1 MRSVPVRGG
10 GRWTLLVLVALL
22 ALLALGA
29 PSSSAGQA
37 GGKGGGNGQSSGPNG
52 KALGH
57 AKAGGTDST
66 APAGDASTTGG
77 SSSAAADGDV
87 FVMTVTPEEVSAFVG
102 TSVLVTAH
110 LTDGG
115 GAALA
120 GKPVHIRV
128 SGVNSATANGNTDDA
143 GDVTHTATSDVPGT
157 DVVSACLHRD
167 ESSKGN
173 PEDDSD
179 SDESQKYCDTAT
191 IHWITAPADVSV
203 SFSASP
209 STTKVGGIVTLTAVV
224 TNSGPG
230 TATGVTLTY
239 TVPSGL
245 ELQSVSAS
253 QGECAGTSSITC
265 ELGTIEAGA
274 TATVTIVV
282 KALAGGSYSNV
293 VDVTGDQSDPN
304 GNGNNMGVAITN
316 VEQPAGGGFVF
327 IPLEEPEAPFTP
339 PAVGPVQGKNVDVE
353 PVSGT
358 VLVQLKGKKKFV
370 PLKKLRRIPVGST
383 VDVSDGVVK
392 LTSAVNK
399 KGRLQAAVFYDG
411 TFVVKQKKRALT
423 ELILTGGDFSDC
435 DEPEA
440 ARTTQSHRKKPR
452 QKLWGNGT
460 GQFQT
465 SGQFSSATVRGT
477 KWYVIDTCDGTLT
490 AVKRGVVK
498 VYDFT
503 LKRYFVLEAG
513 DSHWAKK
520 PK

>member
-1 MRSVPVRGG
+1 VP
-10 GRWTLLVLVALL
+10 
-22 ALLALGA
+22 
-29 PSSSAGQA
+29 
-37 GGKGGGNGQSSGPNG
+37 N
-52 KALGH
+52 
-57 AKAGGTDST
+57 
-66 APAGDASTTGG
+66 
-77 SSSAAADGDV
+77 
-87 FVMTVTPEEVSAFVG
+87 
-102 TSVLVTAH
+102 
-110 LTDGG
+110 
-115 GAALA
+115 
-120 GKPVHIRV
+120 
-128 SGVNSATANGNTDDA
+128 
-143 GDVTHTATSDVPGT
+143 
-157 DVVSACLHRD
+157 
-167 ESSKGN
+167 
-173 PEDDSD
+173 
-179 SDESQKYCDTAT
+179 
-191 IHWITAPADVSV
+191 
-203 SFSASP
+203 
-209 STTKVGGIVTLTAVV
+209 
-224 TNSGPG
+224 
-230 TATGVTLTY
+230 
-239 TVPSGL
+239 GL

-253 QGECAGTSSITC
+253 QGDCTGMKTIVC
-265 ELGTIEAGA
+265 ELGSIEANA
-274 TATVTIVV
+274 SATVTMVV
-282 KALAGGSYSNV
+282 KALASGSYSNV

-423 ELILTGGDFSDC
+423 ELILAGGDFSDC

-440 ARTTQSHRKKPR
+440 ARTTQSHKKKPR
-452 QKLWGNGT
+452 QTLWGNGT

-477 KWYVIDTCDGTLT
+477 KWYVVDTCVGTLT
-490 AVKRGVVK
+490 VVKRGVVK

-503 LKRYFVLEAG
+503 LDRIIVLHAG
-513 DSHWAKK
+513 ERHWAKA
-520 PK
+520 PE